1 MALTKILTEGIK
13 DGEILNVDIN
23 DNASIAKSKLASLN
37 ILNAD
42 INASA
47 GIVSTKLAKPIDFA
61 DNEKARF
68 GTGSDFQIYHDGT
81 HSHLK
86 HSGTGNQELL
96 LSGNII
102 SLNNGASNEYMIKG
116 TENGSV
122 DLYYDNS
129 VKLSTSA
136 NGVVIGTATEGNES
150 ADDLTIHS
158 STNTGITVRSGTSNN
173 GSIFFS
179 DAISG
184 AAEYQGFIQYQHATD
199 DLTLGTSAVTA
210 MTLDSSGRLL
220 VGTATEGF
228 DTYGD
233 DLTLGTS
240 GHTGMTIRSGTTHRG
255 SIYFSDGTSGDAEYQ
270 GYIQYNHDDGRLV
283 FGTTAT
289 ERLRIHSSGQ
299 IQLGGTSLT
308 NVSSFADDLVI
319 GESGSTAINGLTFCS
334 TNSSGIRFHDTGDVG
349 ELEFNH
355 SDNSF
360 TTSAD
365 GLLKYRTNSAERMRI
380 NSSGNVGIGLTNPED
395 YYSKDLVVKA
405 SSEGGITIRSNGG
418 NDWNYLL
425 FAVGTSG
432 AERYSGYI
440 GYSHQTNKF
449 RLAVDE
455 DVSGNKHIEVR
466 ADGNLAISDG
476 NLVVADGHGIDFSG
490 TFDGS
495 NVSGV
500 TSTSELLDDY
510 EEGTFEPILK
520 RLMTNNVTETN
531 YYTQGTRQGNY
542 TRIGDRVW
550 ITGRIHWDG
559 GSTGSGSLILTNLP
573 FTINSGGANEVP
585 LVVGYR
591 DGLNYTNVTGY
602 GGQNM
607 NRFYINYFDSSS
619 TYNIPPSATDSS
631 GALYFAAQYELV

>member
-283 FGTTAT
+283 
-289 ERLRIHSSGQ
+289 
-299 IQLGGTSLT
+299 
-308 NVSSFADDLVI
+308 
-319 GESGSTAINGLTFCS
+319 
-334 TNSSGIRFHDTGDVG
+334 
-349 ELEFNH
+349 
-355 SDNSF
+355 
-360 TTSAD
+360 
-365 GLLKYRTNSAERMRI
+365 
-380 NSSGNVGIGLTNPED
+380 
-395 YYSKDLVVKA
+395 
-405 SSEGGITIRSNGG
+405 
-418 NDWNYLL
+418 
-425 FAVGTSG
+425 
-432 AERYSGYI
+432 
-440 GYSHQTNKF
+440 
-449 RLAVDE
+449 
-455 DVSGNKHIEVR
+455 
-466 ADGNLAISDG
+466 
-476 NLVVADGHGIDFSG
+476 
-490 TFDGS
+490 
-495 NVSGV
+495 
-500 TSTSELLDDY
+500 
-510 EEGTFEPILK
+510 
-520 RLMTNNVTETN
+520 
-531 YYTQGTRQGNY
+531 
-542 TRIGDRVW
+542 
-550 ITGRIHWDG
+550 
-559 GSTGSGSLILTNLP
+559 
-573 FTINSGGANEVP
+573 
-585 LVVGYR
+585 
-591 DGLNYTNVTGY
+591 
-602 GGQNM
+602 
-607 NRFYINYFDSSS
+607 
-619 TYNIPPSATDSS
+619 
-631 GALYFAAQYELV
+631 

>member
-13 DGEILNVDIN
+13 DGEILNV
-23 DNASIAKSKLASLN
+23 
-37 ILNAD
+37 D

-179 DAISG
+179 DATSG

-199 DLTLGTSAVTA
+199 DLVIGTSAVTR

-255 SIYFSDGTSGDAEYQ
+255 SIYFSDGTSGAAEYQ

-405 SSEGGITIRSNGG
+405 ASEGGITIRSNGG

-455 DVSGNKHIEVR
+455 DVSGNKNIEVR

-476 NLVVADGHGIDFSG
+476 NLVVAAGHGIDFSATSDSSTSGISVSSSLLDEYEHG
-490 TFDGS
+490 TFQ
-495 NVSGV
+495 
-500 TSTSELLDDY
+500 
-510 EEGTFEPILK
+510 PILK
-520 RLMTNNVTETN
+520 RLMSNGVTETN
-531 YYTQGTRQGNY
+531 YYTHTHRQGLY
-542 TRIGDRVW
+542 TRIGKRVW
-550 ITGRIHWDG
+550 ITGRVHWDG
-559 GSTGSGSLILTNLP
+559 GSTGSGSLILSSLP
-573 FTINSGGANEVP
+573 FSVDNTNSGANEVP
-585 LVVGYR
+585 LNIGYR
-591 DGLNYTNVTGY
+591 DGLNYDHLTGY
-602 GGQNM
+602 AVPGM
-607 NRFYINYFDSSS
+607 NRFMVNYYDSSS
-619 TYNIPPSATDSS
+619 TYAISPSTGDDS
-631 GALYFAAQYELV
+631 GGLYFHATYEVA

>member
-13 DGEILNVDIN
+13 DGEILNV
-23 DNASIAKSKLASLN
+23 
-37 ILNAD
+37 D

-179 DAISG
+179 DATSG

-199 DLTLGTSAVTA
+199 DLVIGTSAVTR

-255 SIYFSDGTSGDAEYQ
+255 SIYFSDGTSGAAEYQ

-334 TNSSGIRFHDTGDVG
+334 TNSSGIRFHDTGDAG

-380 NSSGNVGIGLTNPED
+380 NGNGQVLIGTTTNPTDSSCNLRVNFDQSTSSGRAIEISHETNGADKAGAALGLAIG
-395 YYSKDLVVKA
+395 
-405 SSEGGITIRSNGG
+405 NGG
-418 NDWNYLL
+418 ESTNAADLL
-425 FAVGTSG
+425 LQTANGGSLGTRMTVKSG
-432 AERYSGYI
+432 G
-440 GYSHQTNKF
+440 
-449 RLAVDE
+449 
-455 DVSGNKHIEVR
+455 DVSI
-466 ADGNLAISDG
+466 ADGNLILAS
-476 NLVVADGHGIDFSG
+476 GHGIDFSA
-490 TFDGS
+490 TSDS
-495 NVSGV
+495 
-500 TSTSELLDDY
+500 STSGISVQSQLLDEY
-510 EEGTFEPILK
+510 EHGSFQPILK
-520 RLMTNNVTETN
+520 RLMSNGTTETG
-531 YYTQGTRQGNY
+531 YYTHTHREGLY
-542 TRIGDRVW
+542 TRIGNRVW
-550 ITGRIHWDG
+550 ITGRCHWNG
-559 GSTGSGSLILTNLP
+559 GSTGSGSLILSSLP
-573 FTINSGGANEVP
+573 FTVDNTNSGANEVP
-585 LVVGYR
+585 LNIGYR
-591 DGLNYTNVTGY
+591 DGLNYDHLTGY
-602 GGQNM
+602 AVPGM
-607 NRFYINYFDSSS
+607 NRFMVNYYDSSS
-619 TYNIPPSATDSS
+619 TYAISPSTGDDS
-631 GALYFAAQYELV
+631 GGLYFHATYEVA